1 MYEYRK
7 PFCNGLAFTSFIY
20 QTCCIKKQ
28 ISYILFQFVCVYETY
43 KIHRRPLFVE
53 PLGFSLFLAL
63 DCVLFH
69 KGKAKKP
76 PILDSVFFIIFYVF

>member
-28 ISYILFQFVCVYETY
+28 ISYILFQFVCVYEHIKY
-43 KIHRRPLFVE
+43 ISSPIVGIHWVCLV
-53 PLGFSLFLAL
+53 LLC
-63 DCVLFH
+63 CVVFH

-76 PILDSVFFIIFYVF
+76 PNIGFIFYI